1 MTLKRGRYF
10 SLYNEKIMNKEKY
23 EVPERLRDTVYI
35 SGSWFE
41 DRGYPSSDG
50 ESNSLK
56 TTYFGTGLVLFIWKD
71 PDGGIVKVFV
81 DDEPVGTINCRAE
94 ERNRVEISLV
104 ENLEEGPH
112 IVTLVCGQ
120 GNVVIEGMRVYGE
133 EMMRG
138 KDGWIR
144 IYPDLGTTAKETDYV
159 NIMINTDRLTS
170 GKYSENILFS
180 SNGGNAIVEIAAEVF
195 DHTTSQLMKVYRF
208 TKGTDYLYSADPG
221 AEKMVSI
228 AAYKNEGAVFNL
240 FRNGTPGTTE
250 FYGWYNP
257 ARNDHFYSYD
267 RNGGGKSLK
276 GYEFEKSI
284 GNIAT
289 SQLTDTREL
298 YRWYKPDTGIHFYS
312 TDLKGEGLLKKG
324 YKYDGIAG
332 YVR

>member
-1 MTLKRGRYF
+1 
-10 SLYNEKIMNKEKY
+10 
-23 EVPERLRDTVYI
+23 
-35 SGSWFE
+35 
-41 DRGYPSSDG
+41 
-50 ESNSLK
+50 
-56 TTYFGTGLVLFIWKD
+56 
-71 PDGGIVKVFV
+71 
-81 DDEPVGTINCRAE
+81 
-94 ERNRVEISLV
+94 
-104 ENLEEGPH
+104 
-112 IVTLVCGQ
+112 
-120 GNVVIEGMRVYGE
+120 
-133 EMMRG
+133 
-138 KDGWIR
+138 
-144 IYPDLGTTAKETDYV
+144 
-159 NIMINTDRLTS
+159 MINTDRLTS

-267 RNGGGKSLK
+267 KNGGGKSLK
-276 GYEFEKSI
+276 GYDYEKSI

-289 SQLTDTREL
+289 SRLTDTKEL
-298 YRWYKPDTGIHFYS
+298 YRWYNPNTGTHFYS
-312 TDLKGEGLLKKG
+312 TDLKGEGLTKKG